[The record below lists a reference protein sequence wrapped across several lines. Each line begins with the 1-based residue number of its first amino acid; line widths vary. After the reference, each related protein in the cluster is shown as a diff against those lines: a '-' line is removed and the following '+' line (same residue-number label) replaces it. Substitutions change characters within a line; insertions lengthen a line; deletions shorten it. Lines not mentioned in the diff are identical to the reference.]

1 MKITGATAHFVN
13 EKLNQGPVIAQNVIL
28 IDHTQS
34 THEMAQTGRDVKK
47 IVLAHSLKIVFDELV
62 FVHVNKTVIFD

>member
-13 EKLNQGPVIAQNVIL
+13 EQLNQGPVIAQNVIL

-34 THEMAQTGRDVKK
+34 THEMAQAGRDAEK
-47 IVLAHSLKIVFDELV
+47 IVLAHSLKMVFDELV

>member
-1 MKITGATAHFVN
+1 MN
-13 EKLNQGPVIAQNVIL
+13 EQLNQGPVITQNVIL

-34 THEMAQTGRDVKK
+34 THEMAQAGRNVEK
-47 IVLAHSLKIVFDELV
+47 IVLAHSLKMVFDELV